1 MSESVAFVTGASSGI
16 GAATALELKKLGF
29 VVYGGA
35 RRVDR
40 MAELGTQGVR
50 TLAMDVTDDASIREA
65 VATIERETG
74 RLDVLVNNAGY
85 GSYGAVEDVPLEEG
99 QRQFDV
105 NVFGVMRLTQR
116 VVPLMRRQ
124 RSGRIVN
131 VTSVGGKI
139 YTPFGAWYHGT
150 KFALEG
156 MSDVLR
162 IELAPFGID
171 VVVIEPGATKT
182 EWSSI
187 AAEKLRETSGQGA
200 YADAATRLSET
211 MVSGP
216 LHARASDPRV
226 IARTIVAAVMARRP
240 KTRYATGFSA
250 RPVLALRRL
259 VSDRTFDRLIS
270 RSAR

>member
-1 MSESVAFVTGASSGI
+1 MTGRVALVTGASSGI
-16 GAATALELKKLGF
+16 GEATALELRRRGL

-35 RRVDR
+35 RRVER
-40 MAELGTQGVR
+40 MVGLRAQGVQ
-50 TLAMDVTDDASIREA
+50 TLALDVTDDGSVTDAVSMIEQEA
-65 VATIERETG
+65 G

-85 GSYGAVEDVPLEEG
+85 GSYGAVEDVALEEG
-99 QRQFDV
+99 RKQFDV
-105 NVFGVMRLTQR
+105 NVFGVMRLTQS

-124 RSGRIVN
+124 GSGRIIN

-162 IELAPFGID
+162 LELAPFGID
-171 VVVIEPGATKT
+171 VVVIEPGAIKT

-187 AAEKLRETSGQGA
+187 AAEHLRETSGHGP
-200 YADAATRLSET
+200 YAELATRISKT
-211 MVSGP
+211 MTSGP
-216 LHARASDPRV
+216 LHNRASDPSV
-226 IARTIVAAVMARRP
+226 IAKTIAAAVAAEKP
-240 KTRYATGFSA
+240 KTRYAAGFSA

-259 VSDRTFDRLIS
+259 LSDRVFDSLIM
-270 RSAR
+270 RSTQ

>member
-1 MSESVAFVTGASSGI
+1 
-16 GAATALELKKLGF
+16 
-29 VVYGGA
+29 
-35 RRVDR
+35 
-40 MAELGTQGVR
+40 
-50 TLAMDVTDDASIREA
+50 
-65 VATIERETG
+65 
-74 RLDVLVNNAGY
+74 
-85 GSYGAVEDVPLEEG
+85 
-99 QRQFDV
+99 
-105 NVFGVMRLTQR
+105 
-116 VVPLMRRQ
+116 
-124 RSGRIVN
+124 
-131 VTSVGGKI
+131 VGGKI

-171 VVVIEPGATKT
+171 VVVIEPGATNT

-200 YADAATRLSET
+200 YADAATRLSKT

-226 IARTIVAAVMARRP
+226 IVRTIVAAVMARRP